1 MKKTFSPLDEFI
13 KTHTTAENVHWL
25 SERLR
30 EACSI
35 LSIEARGSDYV
46 LGLLTNSVAD
56 AAYAAKLLDKQLNPK
71 DEATT
76 IVA

>member
-1 MKKTFSPLDEFI
+1 MKRTFDPLDDFV
-13 KTHTTAENVHWL
+13 KMHTTAENVHWL

-35 LSIEARGSDYV
+35 LSVEARSSDYV
-46 LGLLTNSVAD
+46 LGLLTNSLAD
-56 AAYAAKLLDKQLNPK
+56 AAHAAKLLDKQLSPK
-71 DEATT
+71 DDTPT